1 MKDAVIDI
9 FLMASRQYM
18 ANSLEGVI
26 SLCSVLYPNFF
37 VPWRTIPLRTLRS
50 NPSPTISIFLQN
62 ITRDYNV
69 KYQLMGKLIT
79 YQWSRPPVGETDARR
94 KGGFNTLMH
103 TVSPD
108 AFHNSNSRPD
118 PPKCHENTRV
128 VVINKIMDWV
138 TGKIDTDTFICWLYG
153 SAGAGKTAIARSVA
167 DFCTKKEL
175 LLASF
180 LFFRPD
186 AKRNTM
192 APLVANI
199 AYCVTRVSSDARER
213 IEAVIETDPLIFS
226 YSVKEQF
233 TKLVLEPLQLLE
245 HKKQL
250 FPKLVIIDGLDECL
264 DKDAQTNLIRLLSSS
279 TALPLKFLIVSRPEP
294 HIKSAIF
301 LASHRSKIS
310 RLQLNGDFAPEE
322 DIRHFLTDKFR
333 EIKSCQPLN
342 SRIPSF
348 SPSEEQIDDLTRKA
362 SGQFIYAS
370 LAVRFI
376 NSNSDSPTR
385 RLDIVLGIHPPTYPD
400 HPFAELDA
408 LYIFILNSS
417 NNPGLVRRILGV
429 NAALDEIDS
438 IQDTAAIEA
447 VLGLKDGDVGIY
459 LSSLG
464 SVLEVEED
472 RAGEKIV
479 FHHPFFMD
487 FLRTAERA
495 ADYYVDDRVSHSLIA
510 QWILQA
516 FTSNGTCLQQLIQC
530 CWVTMNKIFLVP
542 TASRRA
548 ADPWLQRMDLISHL
562 THSLWTLDLERA
574 LEKFSFSAFL
584 DAAIDSGTQ
593 KQSRDT
599 LTKKFLD
606 YLKDNVSLP
615 AVKLRIS
622 VGLSR

>member
-1 MKDAVIDI
+1 
-9 FLMASRQYM
+9 
-18 ANSLEGVI
+18 
-26 SLCSVLYPNFF
+26 
-37 VPWRTIPLRTLRS
+37 
-50 NPSPTISIFLQN
+50 
-62 ITRDYNV
+62 
-69 KYQLMGKLIT
+69 
-79 YQWSRPPVGETDARR
+79 
-94 KGGFNTLMH
+94 MH
-103 TVSPD
+103 AVSPN

-128 VVINKIMDWV
+128 VVIDKIMDWV
-138 TGKIDTDTFICWLYG
+138 TGKIDTDTIICWLYG
-153 SAGAGKTAIARSVA
+153 PAGSGKTAIARSVA
-167 DFCTKKEL
+167 EFCTEQGH

-180 LFFRPD
+180 LFLRPD
-186 AKRNTM
+186 AKCNTM

-199 AYCVTRVSSDARER
+199 AYCVTRLSSDARQR

-245 HKKQL
+245 HKKHL
-250 FPKLVIIDGLDECL
+250 FPKLVVIDGLDECL
-264 DKDAQTNLIRLLSSS
+264 DKDAQTNLIKLLSSS
-279 TALPLKFLIVSRPEP
+279 TALPLKFLISSRPEP

-301 LASHRSKIS
+301 RHRSKIS

-322 DIRHFLTDKFR
+322 DIRRFLTDKFR

-348 SPSEEQIDDLTRKA
+348 SPSEEQVDDLTRKA

-376 NSNSDSPTR
+376 NSNSDSPIR

-417 NNPGLVRRILGV
+417 DNPSLVRRILGV
-429 NAALDEIDS
+429 NAALDETDS

-447 VLGLKDGDVGIY
+447 VLGLKDGDVGMCLRP
-459 LSSLG
+459 LS

-487 FLRTAERA
+487 FLRTAERT
-495 ADYYVDDRVSHSLIA
+495 ADYYVDDRESHSLIA
-510 QWILQA
+510 QWILQV

-530 CWVTMNKIFLVP
+530 CWVTMNKNFIAP

-548 ADPWLQRMDLISHL
+548 ANPWLQRMDLISHL
-562 THSLWTLDLERA
+562 THSLLTLDLERA

-593 KQSRDT
+593 QQSRDT
-599 LTKKFLD
+599 LTKTFLN

-615 AVKLRIS
+615 SSQTTRQRRLITLIRENMNFNPPSWNHIQQLIPRLIWSLNRFLCRLPTIMSLPS
-622 VGLSR
+622 VPQ